1 MMKTKT
7 LTRPLAALLTL
18 AMGAGAAA
26 AQVQIDKRRP
36 ASPAGQV
43 RIDDSFGSIKVI
55 GTDGKEVAVSG
66 RLAAGAEGLE
76 FDGDRQEISI
86 DVRTPEA
93 WSYGSEDDTDYRS
106 DLEVRVPKGSSI
118 EVRSLNAS
126 ITITGVDGT
135 VNAETVNGN
144 ISISG
149 NPKSAQVNGVTG
161 KIEISAA
168 SAEMQ
173 VENVSGPVILKGAAR
188 GAEVT
193 TTSGSIDVAGRDL
206 ERVELKSTAG
216 DIRFEGSFKGDGGV
230 SIENFSGNVQ
240 LVVPAEAAAR
250 FKLSTFSGVID
261 SAMGLKPTRNARRSP
276 YMELRF
282 STAETDFDVSV
293 ETYSGNIS
301 LRKMGEGKPGAAVA
315 PAKKEGTE

>member
-1 MMKTKT
+1 MKTKT

-118 EVRSLNAS
+118 GVRSLNTPVVQRGGCGHFS
-126 ITITGVDGT
+126 FHGDDEEIEGT
-135 VNAETVNGN
+135 SPGREAGY
-144 ISISG
+144 
-149 NPKSAQVNGVTG
+149 AL
-161 KIEISAA
+161 
-168 SAEMQ
+168 AEMQ